1 MNLLTS
7 MRYLVALNEH
17 RHFGRAA
24 LACHITQPALSN
36 ALRAL
41 EAELDVVIVRR
52 GRSFAGLT
60 PEGQQVLAT
69 ALAML
74 RAEEG
79 LRQDLSAGAGA
90 LRGRLRMGAVPTAM
104 PMLTRFA
111 ALLRAHHPGITP
123 VVLSMSSAEIESGL
137 EDLSLDLAL
146 GYSERLPL
154 RGPRLQSWPQ
164 YMEHYYVLERAAQP
178 QQPFVLGP
186 AQSWTQVSQLAL
198 CLLTPEMHNRSVID
212 SAFADLGC
220 LVQPAMETNSVLTLV
235 MAVADA
241 ASTTVTILP
250 GAMVA
255 TVRHMPGLVARPLR
269 APELRTAIGF
279 MTQQGV
285 APTRALQAALDLQAG
300 APWREQ
306 CLRHAGALG
315 GDAGGGVG
323 GESGGQAEAALPP
336 P

>member
-7 MRYLVALNEH
+7 MRYLAALNEH

-41 EAELDVVIVRR
+41 EEEFGTVIVRR
-52 GRSFAGLT
+52 GRSFAGFT
-60 PEGQQVLAT
+60 PEGDQVLAT

-79 LRQDLSAGAGA
+79 LRQELSAAAGA
-90 LRGRLRMGAVPTAM
+90 LRGQLRMAAVPTAM

-111 ALLRAHHPGITP
+111 ALLREHHPGITP

-146 GYSERLPL
+146 GYSARMPP

-164 YMEHYYVLERAAQP
+164 YEEHYYLLCRECREYRDGQGEGRPFAFGADIAWREVAAMP
-178 QQPFVLGP
+178 
-186 AQSWTQVSQLAL
+186 L
-198 CLLTPEMHNRSVID
+198 CLLTPDMHNRTVID
-212 SAFADLGC
+212 EAFAAVDMA
-220 LVQPAMETNSVLTLV
+220 VQPAMETNSVLTLV
-235 MAVADA
+235 MAVAQGTDGM
-241 ASTTVTILP
+241 TTVLP

-255 TVRHMPGLVARPLR
+255 TVRHMTGLVARSEEHTSELQSHSDLVCR
-269 APELRTAIGF
+269 HLLEKNTTAERPETHVPRSHDV
-279 MTQQGV
+279 Q
-285 APTRALQAALDLQAG
+285 
-300 APWREQ
+300 
-306 CLRHAGALG
+306 
-315 GDAGGGVG
+315 
-323 GESGGQAEAALPP
+323 
-336 P
+336 